1 MHELWQ
7 PKPAKCSKLSELQTE
22 FLIALPPPHKTMVAN
37 PRKLV
42 EIGAPLTTLGLKITH
57 NSAWFIVNTWHNL
70 QISQVNN
77 ATN

>member
-1 MHELWQ
+1 
-7 PKPAKCSKLSELQTE
+7 
-22 FLIALPPPHKTMVAN
+22 MVAN

>member
-1 MHELWQ
+1 
-7 PKPAKCSKLSELQTE
+7 
-22 FLIALPPPHKTMVAN
+22 MVAN

-57 NSAWFIVNTWHNL
+57 NPAWLIVNTWHNL